1 MRGDDEQRVE
11 VHGDHHFNSRLYM
24 RGNLG
29 HICIVIV
36 NGNFNSRLCTRGD
49 IDFNTHLLCKRYFNS
64 RLYTRGDVS
73 HSIVLPVVE
82 DILIHTSTWEATSVA
97 ESNSFVPIYFNSR
110 LCMRGNVLSAFFIM
124 NLVLFQFSPL
134 HERQHCANRRG
145 MIRYNFNSRL
155 CMRGNCDDPLSW
167 CKSTISI
174 HASTWE
180 AT

>member
-1 MRGDDEQRVE
+1 MKPISIHASTWEATQCICATKSE
-11 VHGDHHFNSRLYM
+11 MQYFNSRLYM
-24 RGNLG
+24 RGNRG

-110 LCMRGNVLSAFFIM
+110 LCMRGNPVP
-124 NLVLFQFSPL
+124 FSL
-134 HERQHCANRRG
+134 
-145 MIRYNFNSRL
+145 RYSRF
-155 CMRGNCDDPLSW
+155 
-167 CKSTISI
+167 ISI
-174 HASTWE
+174 LASTWE
-180 AT
+180 ATVRWS